1 MRSLSDRGYL
11 AGLGAL
17 CAISF
22 AAVALAVAGSAGAS
36 GTAADTTVA
45 VSTPTIAPSPEQTAT
60 PEDAADGLTL
70 DYARAL
76 DLGRLRDA
84 LGAYYAQYARY
95 PDTSGEVAMLCG
107 TLRSAGCDLREVA
120 ASVKADVAFSDGEM
134 AYWYQSD
141 GATYFVLIARAS
153 LAQDETACPSSLPEL
168 LSEGPVMCLRGGAR

>member
-1 MRSLSDRGYL
+1 MRSFSDRGYL

-17 CAISF
+17 CAIVF
-22 AAVALAVAGSAGAS
+22 IAAALAIAGPSGAS
-36 GTAADTTVA
+36 GTPVDRPLAA
-45 VSTPTIAPSPEQTAT
+45 STPATAPPAAQTAMSDET
-60 PEDAADGLTL
+60 ADGLAL

-95 PDTSGEVAMLCG
+95 PDTTSEVAMLCG

-120 ASVKADVAFSDGEM
+120 AFVKADVAFSDGEM

-153 LAQDETACPSSLPEL
+153 RYQDETACPSSLPEPL
-168 LSEGPVMCLRGGAR
+168 RGSPVMCLRGGAP